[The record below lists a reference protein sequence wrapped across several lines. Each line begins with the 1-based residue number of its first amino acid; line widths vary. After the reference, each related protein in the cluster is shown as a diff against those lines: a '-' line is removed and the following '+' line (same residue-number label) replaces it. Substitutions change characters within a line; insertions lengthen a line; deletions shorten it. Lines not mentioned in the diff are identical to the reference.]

1 MLAIHQVT
9 KVGNTFPSYY
19 ISIVKGSLPLAR
31 SHLGDSGRMKYN
43 KDKRAAGVES
53 TSINILQ
60 FRIPAQDRIPT
71 RRPPI
76 NQDISYVSLHYGLE
90 PMWKIQDF
98 LSLRFY
104 VKSISGILEVQN
116 LPF

>member
-76 NQDISYVSLHYGLE
+76 NQDISYVSLHCGLE
-90 PMWKIQDF
+90 FTNIQ
-98 LSLRFY
+98 SNFY
-104 VKSISGILEVQN
+104 VRKAFERQ
-116 LPF
+116 